1 MAQMSPELL
10 DRPAHLFL
18 DTPYA
23 QPGLLGY
30 LCISIAVETT
40 CEENLSPERLE
51 PKDRLLDPRE
61 PVTSLHGGDRVG
73 IRQSRVLDRNMQVP
87 AIASCRPGV
96 VADEI
101 ARRLTQIGRGRYD
114 RSRLVGRLSGHAGE
128 DLLDDI
134 FGAVVGCPPR

>member
-30 LCISIAVETT
+30 LCITIAVETT
-40 CEENLSPERLE
+40 CEENLSPKRLE
-51 PKDRLLDPRE
+51 PKDGLLDPRE
-61 PVTSLHGGDRVG
+61 PVTGLQGRDRVG
-73 IRQSRVLDRNMQVP
+73 IRQSHVLDRNMQVR
-87 AIASCRPGV
+87 AIASGRPGI

-101 ARRLTQIGRGRYD
+101 ARRLAQIGRGR
-114 RSRLVGRLSGHAGE
+114 
-128 DLLDDI
+128 
-134 FGAVVGCPPR
+134 